1 MGATIG
7 IAARPDHRTAV
18 RLRLEDGEKAVRPR
32 VDQDAWEVRR
42 RDARSDGTAFEPTIT
57 SLSRSATLY
66 TDLRVFTCG
75 VASVAEG
82 SVTRRDGVRPEIESG
97 RIPRGASESAEPVR
111 RRGMQ
116 YTPGRRARTSSR
128 G

>member
-1 MGATIG
+1 MHRGGRACMSRCSTNARSGDSWNGTLRGSTPRRDTDLFRLRAMGATIG

-57 SLSRSATLY
+57 SLSRSAALY

-75 VASVAEG
+75 VACVAEG
-82 SVTRRDGVRPEIESG
+82 SVTR
-97 RIPRGASESAEPVR
+97 
-111 RRGMQ
+111 
-116 YTPGRRARTSSR
+116 
-128 G
+128 